1 MDYDIIGG
9 NTKSEKVHFYRIFDL
24 IELANNYKKHNFRFL
39 ETDYSPK
46 EITSWRG
53 SYGIPAIDYC
63 TDKING
69 KELAKVLK
77 KGLSSVH
84 TGYKGGDYRY
94 NDDDEFYIAQ
104 YGRSEEY
111 KVVGYE
117 NRDNE
122 IILLTRIDTY

>member
-9 NTKSEKVHFYRIFDL
+9 DTKSEKMHFYRIFDL
-24 IELANNYKKHNFRFL
+24 IELAEIYKGHNFRFL
-39 ETDYSPK
+39 ETNYSPK
-46 EITSWRG
+46 EIISWRG
-53 SYGIPAIDYC
+53 SYDVPAIDYC
-63 TDKING
+63 TDKISG

-94 NDDDEFYIAQ
+94 SNDEEFYVAQ
-104 YGRSEEY
+104 RGRSEEY

-122 IILLTRIDTY
+122 IILLTRIDKY